1 MIRRLSLV
9 ILAMVLAGLACN
21 LTNEENVS
29 REKLV
34 TEERPA
40 LVLLAPANQNR
51 YQAGATVTFHAVA
64 RDIVDGVARIEFII
78 DIPGDAQTLIENS
91 SDPEGDSQLEAIL
104 EWTAVGNQTYIVEAR
119 AYRADGIPSNTEQ
132 IIIEV
137 VDMDATA
144 TLDTATETQEDDSTP
159 AEALQFDIPES
170 GVTGTVMANAVPV
183 RQGPDTALYP
193 IVRELNSGDEVPIAG
208 RSVDDLWYVVQL
220 DDGYGFVLKLM
231 VQPNGDTSTLPPIEP
246 PPPPEE

>member
-1 MIRRLSLV
+1 ML
-9 ILAMVLAGLACN
+9 LAGLACN
-21 LTNEENVS
+21 LTNEENVP

-78 DIPGDAQTLIENS
+78 DIPGDTQTLIENS
-91 SDPEGDSQLEAIL
+91 SDPDGDPQLEAIL
-104 EWTAVGNQTYIVEAR
+104 DWTAVGNQTYIVEVR
-119 AYRADGIPSNTEQ
+119 AYRADGTPSNTEQ

-137 VDMDATA
+137 VDLDATA
-144 TLDTATETQEDDSTP
+144 TLDTPTETEEDDTTP
-159 AEALQFDIPES
+159 ADALQFDLPDT
-170 GVTGTVMANAVPV
+170 GVTGTIMAPVPV
-183 RQGPDTALYP
+183 RQGPNTALYP

-220 DDGYGFVLKLM
+220 DDGYGYVLKLM

-246 PPPPEE
+246 PPPPEQ

>member
-9 ILAMVLAGLACN
+9 ILTLVLAGLACN

-29 REKLV
+29 NEKLV

-51 YQAGATVTFHAVA
+51 YQAGATVTFHAIA

-78 DIPGDAQTLIENS
+78 DVPGDTQTLIENS
-91 SDPEGDSQLEAIL
+91 EDPQGDAQLEAIL
-104 EWTAVGNQTYIVEAR
+104 EWTAFGNQTYIVEVR
-119 AYRADGIPSNTEQ
+119 AYRADGTPSNTEQ

-137 VDMDATA
+137 VDDNATA
-144 TLDTATETQEDDSTP
+144 TLDTSTQEDDAGPTP
-159 AEALQFDIPES
+159 IEALQFDIPET
-170 GVTGTVMANAVPV
+170 GITGTIMADAVPV
-183 RQGPDTALYP
+183 RQGPDTSVYP

-220 DDGYGFVLKLM
+220 SDGYGYVLQM
-231 VQPNGDTSTLPPIEP
+231 MIQPDGDTTNLPPIEP
-246 PPPPEE
+246 PAPAE

>member
-9 ILAMVLAGLACN
+9 ILAMLLAGLACN
-21 LTNEENVS
+21 LTNEENVP
-29 REKLV
+29 RDKLV

-64 RDIVDGVARIEFII
+64 RDIVDGVARIEFIV
-78 DIPGDAQTLIENS
+78 DIPGDTQTLIENS
-91 SDPEGDSQLEAIL
+91 SDPEGDAQLEAIL
-104 EWTAVGNQTYIVEAR
+104 EWIAVGNQTYIVEAR
-119 AYRADGIPSNTEQ
+119 AYRADGTPSNTEQ

-137 VDMDATA
+137 VDMDATPA
-144 TLDTATETQEDDSTP
+144 TPTEVEEEDTTP
-159 AEALQFDIPES
+159 ADALQFDLPDT
-170 GVTGTVMANAVPV
+170 GVTGTIMADAVPV

-193 IVRELNSGDEVPIAG
+193 IVLELNSGDEVPIAG
-208 RSVDDLWYVVQL
+208 RSVDDLWYVVEL

-231 VQPNGDTSTLPPIEP
+231 VQPNGDTSSLPPIEP
-246 PPPPEE
+246 PPPPEQ